1 MPPARVRVPN
11 VPRAVPAEPEAART
25 PSPPRD
31 RVIAGVRAGLPYGAA
46 SLLLGLSFGVLA
58 RPLMGPV
65 AAIVMSTIVFAG
77 SAQFAAL
84 AVLSAGG
91 GAAAAIVAG
100 MLLNL
105 RFVPMGIAIAPS
117 LRAGPLGR
125 ALRGQALVD
134 ASWAL
139 ANRGGGRFDID
150 FLLGS
155 TLAQYPAWVG
165 GTALGALAGGLVGNP
180 RTLGLDA
187 IFPAFFL
194 GLLVAE
200 LRRPRA
206 RPVSALGAVVALVL
220 TPLTPAGVPII
231 MAAAAVFVMAGSRR

>member
-1 MPPARVRVPN
+1 MSAPAR
-11 VPRAVPAEPEAART
+11 E
-25 PSPPRD
+25 
-31 RVIAGVRAGLPYGAA
+31 RVIAGLRAGLPYGAA

-58 RPLMGPV
+58 RAVMGPV
-65 AAIVMSTIVFAG
+65 ATIVMSTIVFAG

-100 MLLNL
+100 ALLNL

-125 ALRGQALVD
+125 ALRGQALLD

-139 ANRGGGRFDID
+139 ANRGGGRFDIEY
-150 FLLGS
+150 LLGS

-165 GTALGALAGGLVGNP
+165 GTVLGVLASGLIGNP
-180 RTLGLDA
+180 RSLGLDA

-200 LRRPRA
+200 LRRPQA
-206 RPVSALGAVVALVL
+206 RPVAALGAVIALVL

-231 MAAAAVFVMAGSRR
+231 VVAAAVFVAAGWSR

>member
-1 MPPARVRVPN
+1 MATIERGRL
-11 VPRAVPAEPEAART
+11 AAGLR
-25 PSPPRD
+25 
-31 RVIAGVRAGLPYGAA
+31 AGVPYGAA
-46 SLLLGLSFGVLA
+46 SALLGLSFGVLA
-58 RPLMGPV
+58 RPVMGPL
-65 AAIVMSTIVFAG
+65 AAIVMSVVVFAG

-91 GAAAAIVAG
+91 GAVAAIVAG

-117 LRAGPLGR
+117 LGNGPLGR

-139 ANRGGGRFDID
+139 SNLGDGRFDID

-155 TLAQYPAWVG
+155 TLAQYPAWVL
-165 GTALGALAGGLVGNP
+165 GTVLGALAGGAIGSP
-180 RTLGLDA
+180 TSLGLDA

-194 GLLVAE
+194 GLLVVE
-200 LRRPRA
+200 LRRREAP
-206 RPVSALGAVVALVL
+206 PVAALGAAIALAL
-220 TPLTPAGVPII
+220 TPVAPAGVPII
-231 MAAAAVFVMAGSRR
+231 AAALAATLGLRR